1 MKNDVFSLYPTY
13 RGIERN
19 GSMSPVELV
28 VREKLVIVYR
38 PALRSVTQ
46 TCSLKEMN
54 FIQDRVSILVY
65 DNVLLILIV
74 SFITKY

>member
-1 MKNDVFSLYPTY
+1 MKNDVFSLYPTH

-19 GSMSPVELV
+19 GSVSPVELV
-28 VREKLVIVYR
+28 VRETVFIVYR

-46 TCSLKEMN
+46 TCSVKEMD
-54 FIQDRVSILVY
+54 FIQHIILIFVY

-74 SFITKY
+74 SFINK